1 MKNDYIEKWGLQ
13 DTRQLAATATSKIYK
28 VMWNEK
34 PAVLKIY
41 TSFGKID
48 EKGGSVALE
57 CFNGVSAVYLYRH
70 DDNAQLLEYV
80 GGSDLKSFV
89 IMGEDEKA
97 TAIVGNVLN
106 SLHST
111 YTGHISSE
119 LTPLK
124 TRFRSLFKKAK
135 QDRKQGQ
142 VSIYTKAADVA
153 EMLLETQTNLCVLH
167 GDIHHENIKY
177 SDKRGWLT
185 IDPKGLYGDRI
196 FDAASVLCN
205 PSGMDKFV
213 ANESR
218 LIKNADILA
227 QILQIDVN
235 RLLAFTFAYA
245 GLSASWS
252 LEDNEN
258 PSLALKIAAI
268 TESHCST

>member
-1 MKNDYIEKWGLQ
+1 
-13 DTRQLAATATSKIYK
+13 
-28 VMWNEK
+28 
-34 PAVLKIY
+34 
-41 TSFGKID
+41 
-48 EKGGSVALE
+48 
-57 CFNGVSAVYLYRH
+57 
-70 DDNAQLLEYV
+70 
-80 GGSDLKSFV
+80 
-89 IMGEDEKA
+89 
-97 TAIVGNVLN
+97 
-106 SLHST
+106 
-111 YTGHISSE
+111 
-119 LTPLK
+119 
-124 TRFRSLFKKAK
+124 
-135 QDRKQGQ
+135 

-218 LIKNADILA
+218 LIRNANILA